1 MRFSIFYSLSDKFLP
16 IDYRRGFLSLMKK
29 AIEEST
35 KPALKRVFYSEHK
48 LKPFTFSVYFPRLGK
63 ENQNGTLPVGDKAVL
78 NFSTSSKE
86 LAAHLYNGFLKVK
99 EFPIFQNCLKFEKIQ
114 MRQNVIIN
122 SDTVIFKTIS
132 PILISNIGSSE
143 WYILPGEEGFLEGL
157 KFSVEE
163 MAKEFLGITEFVF
176 EFKPKFIKRKI
187 LRHYN
192 MHMSS
197 FTGVFEIKSDPII
210 LQMIYDAG
218 LGVRRGQGFG
228 MLDVVGIK

>member
-35 KPALKRVFYSEHK
+35 KPTLKTIFYSEHK
-48 LKPFTFSVYFPRLGK
+48 LKPFTFSVYFPSLGK
-63 ENQNGTLPVGDKAVL
+63 EKHNGTLPVGDKAIV
-78 NFSTSSKE
+78 NFSTSSLE
-86 LAAHLYNGFLKVK
+86 LATHLYNGFLKVK
-99 EFPIFQNCLKFEKIQ
+99 EFPLFQNSLKFEKIQ
-114 MRQNVIIN
+114 MRQNVNIHSN
-122 SDTVIFKTIS
+122 TVTFKTIS
-132 PILISNIGSSE
+132 PILINNIGSSE
-143 WYILPGEEGFLEGL
+143 WYILPGEEGFLDGL
-157 KFSVEE
+157 NFSVSE
-163 MAKEFLGITEFVF
+163 MAKAFLDRTEFDL

-197 FTGVFEIKSDPII
+197 FTGVFEIKSDTEI
-210 LQMIYDAG
+210 LQMIYDIG

-228 MLDVVGIK
+228 MLEVIK